1 MTKTKK
7 RKAATKRHGE
17 TFAQQLA
24 REHAEKQKFGYEV
37 GMEVAKEVKQE
48 VASDLM
54 KLMVI
59 AINREFGIGNERL
72 RRLAK
77 TLYDVTKEWDDLA
90 GVEND
95 IEYARAKVDE
105 RIHQIFGDDP
115 VDFRI
120 RY

>member
-7 RKAATKRHGE
+7 RRTAAKRHGE

-37 GMEVAKEVKQE
+37 GIEVAKEVKQE

-59 AINREFGIGNERL
+59 AINREFGIGMNACVGSQKHCMMLQRNGM
-72 RRLAK
+72 
-77 TLYDVTKEWDDLA
+77 TLLEWKMISNMPA
-90 GVEND
+90 P
-95 IEYARAKVDE
+95 K
-105 RIHQIFGDDP
+105 
-115 VDFRI
+115 
-120 RY
+120 